1 MKKALC
7 GSAQIGPIQSIS
19 SRSEWNIHPLPT
31 RPGGGRG
38 GSGHKLSLNIFEEAG
53 LELLKGK
60 RA

>member
-1 MKKALC
+1 LV
-7 GSAQIGPIQSIS
+7 QSNPFLLDQNEIS
-19 SRSEWNIHPLPT
+19 TALPT

-60 RA
+60 LA